1 MKRGAERGPYAKT
14 ADVRRKIV
22 EACMEA
28 FAATG
33 FQATTMAEVARR
45 AGISHNGLLHHF
57 PTKEDLLLAVIER
70 RDTQIAATLAG
81 AGAPDAEA
89 DPREIL
95 ASSIRA
101 TAPEKWSVADL
112 ELDAV
117 LSGEAAVAEHPAHA
131 AIAERYEGIRH
142 FYARLLGQLSDQ
154 GRLRTDGGDP
164 DALATMFLA
173 LAEGLRQQWLFDK
186 DGVDVASSMDLFFD
200 LIVTDEQS

>member
-1 MKRGAERGPYAKT
+1 MKRGTERGPYAKT

-28 FAATG
+28 FAAAG

-70 RDTQIAATLAG
+70 RDAQVAATLAG
-81 AGAPDAEA
+81 ADAPDAEG

-101 TAPEKWSVADL
+101 TAPETSSVADL

-117 LSGEAAVAEHPAHA
+117 LSGEASVAEHPAHA

-154 GRLRTDGGDP
+154 DRLLITGSDP
-164 DALATMFLA
+164 DMLATMLLA

-186 DGVDVASSMDLFFD
+186 DGVDVAASMDLFFD
-200 LIVTDEQS
+200 LVVKGESS